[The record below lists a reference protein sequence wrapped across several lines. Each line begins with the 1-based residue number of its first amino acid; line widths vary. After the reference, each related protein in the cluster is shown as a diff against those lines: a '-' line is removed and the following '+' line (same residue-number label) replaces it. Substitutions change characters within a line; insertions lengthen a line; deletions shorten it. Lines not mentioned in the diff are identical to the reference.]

1 VVPPRV
7 DYELTEV
14 GNGLHGIMA
23 ELATWAFTHASDV
36 AAARAAYREL
46 EDQHPQE

>member
-7 DYELTEV
+7 DDELTEV

-23 ELATWAFTHASDV
+23 GLATWAFTHARDV